1 MSVSFRKIVA
11 PMKLAI
17 CNRIWVNY
25 PFDEAIKRIAWLGY
39 RAVEIWGCR
48 PHAYTRDMDAETM
61 QERKKSIAQAGL
73 CVPCLTP
80 DQMYPVPYVNP
91 VSMYERHRVES
102 LEFLKSTIDCAV
114 QFGAPMMSMGAG
126 RRYYGQSRK
135 EAWQLLVEAFGE
147 CADHAKSLGLKI
159 CAEPLPPIESNLVNT
174 LQDFLDLSRDVN
186 ATNLG
191 CLLDM
196 GHMNVLHEDGVD
208 YVRSLGDKLYHVHLN
223 DNNGVVDQGL
233 IPGQGTVDFQPFV
246 RALRETGYD
255 GYLSLELS
263 FNYQQDP
270 DSAAFK
276 AKVFVDKVL
285 QTS

>member
-1 MSVSFRKIVA
+1 
-11 PMKLAI
+11 MKLAI

-25 PFDEAIKRIAWLGY
+25 SFDEAIRRIAWLGY
-39 RAVEIWGCR
+39 GAVEIWGCR
-48 PHAYTRDMDAETM
+48 PHAYTRDMDKETM
-61 QERKKSIAQAGL
+61 KDRKKSIAQAGL
-73 CVPCLTP
+73 EVPCLTP

-91 VSMYERHRVES
+91 ASMYEKQRTES
-102 LEFLKSTIDCAV
+102 IEFLKASIDCAA
-114 QFGAPMMSMGAG
+114 QFGAPMMSMGPG
-126 RRYYGQSRK
+126 KRYYDQSLQN
-135 EAWQLLVEAFGE
+135 AWELLVEAFGE

-174 LQDFLDLSRDVN
+174 LQDFLELSHDVN

-208 YVRSLGDKLYHVHLN
+208 YVRTLGEKLYHVHVN

-233 IPGQGTVDFQPFV
+233 IPGQGVLDYQPFI
-246 RALRETGYD
+246 RALREIGYK

-270 DSAAFK
+270 DSAAHK
-276 AKVFVDKVL
+276 AKLFMDNVL
-285 QTS
+285 KTS